1 MELCVLWSEKTK
13 TDILPMNTSTT
24 FLDHTGTDTVLLFSL
39 EEILI
44 KCMLIIPK
52 QGFCRN
58 TCKQELLCMK
68 KYMKKYII

>member
-39 EEILI
+39 EE
-44 KCMLIIPK
+44 
-52 QGFCRN
+52 
-58 TCKQELLCMK
+58 T
-68 KYMKKYII
+68 